1 MCPTEMTLFP
11 ASDTARGKCILEEK
25 EKTKPAAVAS
35 DRRPTVGAHD
45 GDRLRN
51 DPTPS
56 EGEEG
61 GLHTASQPPATA
73 PRPPRGPPD
82 IRRLVAQGGGAQR
95 QRRGETERQLEHGAR
110 DA

>member
-1 MCPTEMTLFP
+1 MPDRNDTF
-11 ASDTARGKCILEEK
+11 SSFDTARGKCILEEK

-61 GLHTASQPPATA
+61 GLHCFSATGDD
-73 PRPPRGPPD
+73 RPPPGAARHTQTVTQREAHRGS
-82 IRRLVAQGGGAQR
+82 G
-95 QRRGETERQLEHGAR
+95 GETERQLEHGAP

>member
-1 MCPTEMTLFP
+1 MTLFP

-61 GLHTASQPPATA
+61 GLALLLRHRRD
-73 PRPPRGPPD
+73 RPPGGRQTYADSGTEG
-82 IRRLVAQGGGAQR
+82 RRTEAAGG
-95 QRRGETERQLEHGAR
+95 
-110 DA
+110 